1 MTKPAKTWKEKQI
14 EKEKDGESGNESEG
28 NEAGQMGAEINMVFH
43 LPAEFELL
51 EQEVA
56 RLDLGAKR
64 AVFEKP
70 EEGGGHMKPLCIR
83 EHLDGT
89 PVDQMLVDG
98 GACVNIMPCALFQ
111 KLGHEEEE
119 LMRTNMMLSGF
130 LGKASEAKGI
140 NFKELTV
147 GSKTVATEFFVVDM
161 KGRYNI
167 LLKQDWIHANGCVPS
182 TLHQCVI
189 QWVRDEVEI
198 VHADD
203 TACIAVAEAGDGW
216 QDGNVKCLTGR
227 NLVEFDY
234 VIVGKDGFVP
244 INVKPMKAIQLENM
258 EC

>member
-89 PVDQMLVDG
+89 PVDQMLVDAMCIVPKAWSRG
-98 GACVNIMPCALFQ
+98 RRIDEDQHDAQWV
-111 KLGHEEEE
+111 LG
-119 LMRTNMMLSGF
+119 LQG
-130 LGKASEAKGI
+130 
-140 NFKELTV
+140 
-147 GSKTVATEFFVVDM
+147 
-161 KGRYNI
+161 
-167 LLKQDWIHANGCVPS
+167 ANG
-182 TLHQCVI
+182 
-189 QWVRDEVEI
+189 W
-198 VHADD
+198 
-203 TACIAVAEAGDGW
+203 
-216 QDGNVKCLTGR
+216 
-227 NLVEFDY
+227 
-234 VIVGKDGFVP
+234 
-244 INVKPMKAIQLENM
+244 
-258 EC
+258 